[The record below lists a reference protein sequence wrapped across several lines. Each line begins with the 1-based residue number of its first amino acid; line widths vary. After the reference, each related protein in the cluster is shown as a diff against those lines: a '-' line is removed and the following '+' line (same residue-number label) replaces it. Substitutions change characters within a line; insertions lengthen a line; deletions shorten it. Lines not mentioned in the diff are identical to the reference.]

1 MIPLPEFER
10 TALLL
15 DMDGTLIDI
24 APTPDAVVV
33 PAALPGV
40 LLRLRERLGDALAV
54 VSGRPLAQI
63 DALLPGIPYA
73 AAAEHG
79 AAIRHAPGAEVE
91 RPGLPHPPPGWRAAA
106 AAAAAA
112 HPGAMLEDKAHGFVL
127 HFRAAPEHGPAL
139 RAAAEALIAA
149 DPRFVVMGAK
159 MAWEI
164 KPAAVDKGVAVA
176 ALMSRAPF
184 AGRAPVFV
192 GDDVTDE
199 DGIRVALAMG
209 GAGLRVPDLFGSAAG
224 VRDWLARAAAEG
236 VWPAL

>member
-24 APTPDAVVV
+24 ALTPDAVVV
-33 PAALPGV
+33 PAALLGV
-40 LLRLRERLGDALAV
+40 LLRLRERLGDAL
-54 VSGRPLAQI
+54 

>member
-1 MIPLPEFER
+1 
-10 TALLL
+10 
-15 DMDGTLIDI
+15 
-24 APTPDAVVV
+24 
-33 PAALPGV
+33 
-40 LLRLRERLGDALAV
+40 
-54 VSGRPLAQI
+54 
-63 DALLPGIPYA
+63 
-73 AAAEHG
+73 
-79 AAIRHAPGAEVE
+79 
-91 RPGLPHPPPGWRAAA
+91 
-106 AAAAAA
+106 
-112 HPGAMLEDKAHGFVL
+112 
-127 HFRAAPEHGPAL
+127 
-139 RAAAEALIAA
+139 
-149 DPRFVVMGAK
+149 